1 MSICVCPSKEVSQL
15 VEALNLP
22 KNCTGLT
29 VTVSVGEPVKVTVDF
44 IGTKDDVEL
53 LTSFVQGYVLD
64 PENKYTE
71 TYVLKEKE

>member
-1 MSICVCPSKEVSQL
+1 MAICICPSKEVAEL

-22 KNCTGLT
+22 KNCTGFSIT
-29 VTVSVGEPVKVTVDF
+29 VGSDEPVKVTVDY
-44 IGTKDDVEL
+44 IATKKDVNL

>member
-1 MSICVCPSKEVSQL
+1 MSICVCPSKEVTQL

-22 KNCTGLT
+22 KNCTSLSIT
-29 VTVSVGEPVKVTVDF
+29 VTVDEPVKVTF
-44 IGTKDDVEL
+44 TCIGTKNDVNL

-64 PENKYTE
+64 PESKYTE

>member
-1 MSICVCPSKEVSQL
+1 MAICICPSKEVAQL

-29 VTVSVGEPVKVTVDF
+29 ITVTADEPVKVTVDY
-44 IGTKDDVEL
+44 IGTKDDVKL

-64 PENKYTE
+64 HESNYTE
-71 TYVLKEKE
+71 TYVLKEIV